1 VVAGKGIEKL
11 RQAGITVEFPVIP
24 EACREVNRRFFTFH
38 IRKRPWVILKWAQ
51 TRDGFIDVVR
61 NNNSPVAP
69 NWISNDISRM
79 IVHRWRAEEQGIL
92 VGTHTAQLDNPRL
105 NVREWPGYSPVRMV
119 IDRQRKLPS
128 TLHLF
133 DNTSDT
139 FVFCASEELT
149 VNRTRYVQLDF
160 EKDIIPQM
168 LARIASEGIQSI
180 IVEGGRKLLTG
191 FIESGLWD
199 EARIFTGAKEFGSG
213 ILAPEIQAVKSS
225 ELHIRED
232 LLTIYRNQIT
242 P

>member
-1 VVAGKGIEKL
+1 
-11 RQAGITVEFPVIP
+11 
-24 EACREVNRRFFTFH
+24 
-38 IRKRPWVILKWAQ
+38 
-51 TRDGFIDVVR
+51 
-61 NNNSPVAP
+61 
-69 NWISNDISRM
+69 
-79 IVHRWRAEEQGIL
+79 
-92 VGTHTAQLDNPRL
+92 
-105 NVREWPGYSPVRMV
+105 MV

-225 ELHIRED
+225 EWHIRED